1 MHELMNL
8 NFEGTPVRVITADDG
23 TPCSSAGGATA
34 TTSNDPNNSSKGH
47 TMHELMNL
55 NFEGT
60 PVRVITADDGTP
72 RWALADVCAA
82 CGIANPYNVAARLDD
97 RQKGLHTVETLGG
110 PQKITVVNEDG
121 LYDVILD
128 SRNIANPYNVAA
140 RLDDRQKGLHTVE
153 TLGGPQKITVV
164 NEDGLY
170 DVILDSRKP
179 EARRFRKWVTGEV
192 LPSIRKHGAYMTPD
206 TIRQAL
212 ADPDTLIML
221 ATRLKE
227 ETEERV
233 AAQERV
239 RVLEPKARAY
249 EDFCEAPD
257 LLTVRDAAAQLT
269 TAGLPIRECELRAW
283 MLDHEW
289 IYRHNGAYKP
299 YAAHSIAGHLR
310 LVPPKRSAGLPI
322 RECELRAWMLDH
334 EWIYR
339 HNGAYKPY
347 AAHSIAGHLRLVPPK
362 RSGRHR
368 DGTPFPFDPTCKVT
382 RRGLCLLYQRIG
394 AERMRDQ
401 LQYTDTQYSF
411 DDQEV

>member
-1 MHELMNL
+1 MNELMNL
-8 NFEGTPVRVITADDG
+8 D
-23 TPCSSAGGATA
+23 
-34 TTSNDPNNSSKGH
+34 
-47 TMHELMNL
+47 
-55 NFEGT
+55 FEGT

-82 CGIANPYNVAARLDD
+82 CGIANPRNVAARLDA
-97 RQKGLHTVETLGG
+97 RQKG
-110 PQKITVVNEDG
+110 VVTMD
-121 LYDVILD
+121 
-128 SRNIANPYNVAA
+128 
-140 RLDDRQKGLHTVE
+140 

-233 AAQERV
+233 ATQERV

-257 LLTVRDAAAQLT
+257 LLTVRGRGGTVDHGGPADPRVRVARMDARPPVDLPTWWRVPALRGAQHCRPSASRAAQT
-269 TAGLPIRECELRAW
+269 FRA
-283 MLDHEW
+283 
-289 IYRHNGAYKP
+289 AP
-299 YAAHSIAGHLR
+299 
-310 LVPPKRSAGLPI
+310 
-322 RECELRAWMLDH
+322 
-334 EWIYR
+334 
-339 HNGAYKPY
+339 
-347 AAHSIAGHLRLVPPK
+347 
-362 RSGRHR
+362 
-368 DGTPFPFDPTCKVT
+368 
-382 RRGLCLLYQRIG
+382 
-394 AERMRDQ
+394 
-401 LQYTDTQYSF
+401 
-411 DDQEV
+411 

>member
-1 MHELMNL
+1 MNELMNL
-8 NFEGTPVRVITADDG
+8 D
-23 TPCSSAGGATA
+23 
-34 TTSNDPNNSSKGH
+34 
-47 TMHELMNL
+47 
-55 NFEGT
+55 FEGT

-82 CGIANPYNVAARLDD
+82 CGIANPRNVAARLDD
-97 RQKGLHTVETLGG
+97 RQKG
-110 PQKITVVNEDG
+110 VVTMD
-121 LYDVILD
+121 
-128 SRNIANPYNVAA
+128 
-140 RLDDRQKGLHTVE
+140 

-221 ATRLKE
+221 ATRLKQ
-227 ETEERV
+227 ETEEKV

-269 TAGLPIRECELRAW
+269 TAGLPIRECELRTW
-283 MLDHEW
+283 MLDHQW
-289 IYRHNGAYKP
+289 IYRHGGAYRP
-299 YAAHSIAGHLR
+299 YAAHST
-310 LVPPKRSAGLPI
+310 
-322 RECELRAWMLDH
+322 
-334 EWIYR
+334 
-339 HNGAYKPY
+339 
-347 AAHSIAGHLRLVPPK
+347 AGHLRLVPPK

-368 DGTPFPFDPTCKVT
+368 DGTPFPFDPTCKIT

-394 AERMRDQ
+394 AERVRDQ
-401 LQYTDTQYSF
+401 LQYTDTQYPF
-411 DDQEV
+411 DEEV